1 VGFFTFFAE
10 ISSISMFF
18 GITLFLGLK
27 KRDFRSVAQIVTGSF
42 FGVTL
47 EFFNVLLIE
56 SYTYS
61 TQFWIQIGSPPGNI
75 PIVIGLSWGLIIWA
89 CMEVSN
95 RINLKEW
102 SRPALDGL
110 LALTIDLSMDT
121 IAIRLDGGFWIWKD
135 IPLDPF
141 PSINGFFGV
150 NYGNFVGWFLVVLI
164 FSILMRFEQRVLQD
178 KSSVT
183 LSVIYFC
190 ISPFLAYIL
199 LYVSLSIIPF
209 PIIFLFYDYVA
220 DHPEAPP
227 QLILLLVLVYV
238 LVLAII
244 TQLIAIIRAKPEIQK
259 DLDWILIFIF
269 MSYHL
274 IYIPFYFMAGL
285 FIKAPLILPLAFLM
299 LIIDILIHWLIL
311 DMEKF
316 GKQISKLILVK

>member
-1 VGFFTFFAE
+1 
-10 ISSISMFF
+10 MFLV
-18 GITLFLGLK
+18 ITLFLGLK

-56 SYTYS
+56 SYNYS
-61 TQFWIQIGSPPGNI
+61 TQFLIQVGSPPGNI

-89 CMEVSN
+89 CMGVSN

-164 FSILMRFEQRVLQD
+164 FSILMRLEQKIFQNRN
-178 KSSVT
+178 SVAI
-183 LSVIYFC
+183 SIIYFC

-199 LYVSLSIIPF
+199 LYISLSIVPF
-209 PIIFLFYDYVA
+209 PIIFLFYNYVA

-238 LVLAII
+238 LLFAII
-244 TQLIAIIRAKPEIQK
+244 TQLIAIRKAKPQIQK
-259 DLDWILIFIF
+259 DVDWILIFIF

-285 FIKAPLILPLAFLM
+285 FIEAPLIFFLAFLM
-299 LIIDILIHWLIL
+299 LIIDILIHWLIF
-311 DMEKF
+311 DREIF
-316 GKQISKLILVK
+316 RDQISKLILVK

>member
-1 VGFFTFFAE
+1 MGFFTIFAE
-10 ISSISMFF
+10 ISSISMFLV
-18 GITLFLGLK
+18 ITLFLGLK

-56 SYTYS
+56 SYNYS
-61 TQFWIQIGSPPGNI
+61 TQFLIQVGSPPGNI

-89 CMEVSN
+89 CMGVSN

-164 FSILMRFEQRVLQD
+164 FSILMRLEQKIFQNRN
-178 KSSVT
+178 SVAI
-183 LSVIYFC
+183 SIIYFC

-199 LYVSLSIIPF
+199 LYISLSIVPF
-209 PIIFLFYDYVA
+209 PIIFLFYNYVA

-238 LVLAII
+238 LLFAII
-244 TQLIAIIRAKPEIQK
+244 TQLIAIRKAKPQIQK
-259 DLDWILIFIF
+259 DVDWILIFIF

-285 FIKAPLILPLAFLM
+285 FIEAPLIFFLAFLM
-299 LIIDILIHWLIL
+299 LIIDILIHWLIF
-311 DMEKF
+311 DREIF
-316 GKQISKLILVK
+316 RDQISKLILVK